1 MFMKMRVNNRPMN
14 VMFPELTAKNLKMT
28 QLSKLSMNSRRLAC
42 LQVNY
47 CIIEVSE

>member
-28 QLSKLSMNSRRLAC
+28 QLSKLSTNSRRLAC

-47 CIIEVSE
+47 CIRKVSE

>member
-47 CIIEVSE
+47 YIIEMSE